1 VKMVKRRIASH
12 EVQDALGVLAEIGS
26 QFDCSSSI
34 FETVKNM
41 LENDF
46 LNDSKEVVDLVKQGV
61 SPRVQVYNA
70 MANLVGDMV
79 DSGHYHV
86 YRGVLNIDGKNLLR
100 LFDFAIDGLVA
111 TGSIDSVYAN
121 KQKAELRKNIQDVG

>member
-1 VKMVKRRIASH
+1 MKMVKRRIASH

-26 QFDCSSSI
+26 QSDCSSCI

-46 LNDSKEVVDLVKQGV
+46 LNDSKEVVNLVKQGV

-79 DSGHYHV
+79 ESGHYHV
-86 YRGVLNIDGKNLLR
+86 YRGVLNIDGENLLR
-100 LFDFAIDGLVA
+100 LFDFAIDSLVA
-111 TGSIDSVYAN
+111 IDSIDSIHAN
-121 KQKAELRKNIQDVG
+121 EQKAALRKNIQDVG

>member
-1 VKMVKRRIASH
+1 MKIVKRRRASH
-12 EVQDALGVLAEIGS
+12 EVQDALGILTEMGS

-34 FETVKNM
+34 FETVRNI

-70 MANLVGDMV
+70 IANLAGDMV
-79 DSGHYHV
+79 ESGHYHA